1 MSANWAIM
9 KVAAVTKSGASD
21 IAERSSAS
29 LSPLSCGLE
38 PILPLSGFEAAALR
52 SSFESLKSPLQIRI
66 LYPHPVKL
74 VGPTRAELAKRSGSR
89 RCEAHCFRVF
99 EVRLDRRDHNA
110 RFDGHEIDSYK
121 RDANP
126 GVDDDALVED
136 AIENIN

>member
-1 MSANWAIM
+1 M

-38 PILPLSGFEAAALR
+38 PILPLSCGFEAAAFL

-66 LYPHPVKL
+66 LYPHSVKL
-74 VGPTRAELAKRSGSR
+74 VSPTRAELAKRAGSR

-99 EVRLDRRDHNA
+99 EVGLDRRDHNA
-110 RFDGHEIDSYK
+110 RFDGHEIDSYQ
-121 RDANP
+121 RNANP
-126 GVDDDALVED
+126 GVDDDTLVEN

>member
-1 MSANWAIM
+1 
-9 KVAAVTKSGASD
+9 VTKSGASD

-29 LSPLSCGLE
+29 LSPLSCGPE
-38 PILPLSGFEAAALR
+38 PILPLSCGFEAAALL
-52 SSFESLKSPLQIRI
+52 SSLESLKSPLQIRI
-66 LYPHPVKL
+66 LYPHPIEL
-74 VGPTRAELAKRSGSR
+74 VGTTGPELAERTGSR

-99 EVRLDRRDHNA
+99 EVCLDRCDYDA
-110 RFDGHEIDSYK
+110 RFDGHEIDSNQ

>member
-1 MSANWAIM
+1 M

-38 PILPLSGFEAAALR
+38 PINPLSCGFEATAFL

-74 VGPTRAELAKRSGSR
+74 VSPTRAELAKRAGSR
-89 RCEAHCFRVF
+89 RCEAHCF
-99 EVRLDRRDHNA
+99 
-110 RFDGHEIDSYK
+110 
-121 RDANP
+121 
-126 GVDDDALVED
+126 
-136 AIENIN
+136 